1 MAAQKR
7 KSTVVELS
15 VKQRKLEKSNK
26 PTHSAN
32 KEKHVLTPRH
42 DSSKSKPNNCK
53 IQKKKL
59 LKTLVKPDRLANSKA
74 TSNCGKSS
82 SQIKFAKK
90 PSSQSKGELKKVPI
104 KTVPI
109 KKSTLRPPNKVK
121 SPKTSLCLS
130 KLNHN
135 NPPGSTKAPFRNTP
149 GKTEKSNL
157 KQTNVF
163 VENTHLV
170 KLQSDDNHS
179 PENQSGHNTKH
190 FPSIPIN
197 RAAPRNTQSAMK
209 SVKEK
214 SKENNS
220 VTSAKVIA
228 SDDMAKRLASKGA
241 EKPLLKSSSD
251 RKANEPEP
259 RTRMTTRSE
268 NANSNNKKSKHLDKN
283 SVAIKKLAQL
293 DSPPQKELSQKK
305 PAQEIPRSKRA
316 TPTPLNEQL
325 NRRSQRLQQLMGAS
339 TRSLRNREIKG
350 PAVELKQNTPT
361 KRAER
366 SSKAELVKLSK
377 PKGEQKNVKRKV
389 SNVTSDSPEKNDVSA
404 VEETTSSPK
413 GKKRKV
419 DQRIDDASL
428 SQKSTQQPAKKE
440 MHSGPMVSSQVKKAE
455 AVNSLTPK
463 RIEKLSV
470 KQAGRSNSVKLKKNS
485 HPVAPDENVD
495 DNPENAVKSKRVS
508 ILELC
513 EEIAGE
519 IESDTVEVKREAS
532 IPEGGKEEEK
542 PSKILPAVEGQL
554 LSQKEPS
561 TNVQCKRFFPSRK
574 AVPVKCTL
582 NGISSPV
589 NKNSKWTKIKLAK
602 ANHVHQACPDSSAA
616 PKLDT
621 RTNSNVSQ
629 ATVRLSPD
637 TQRLKMPNKLPAAK
651 PHEEKCAVSKQGKS
665 NDEIPFEEVKSNATT
680 TVTKKSTERIG
691 QVDNQTKQ
699 PLEPTSDE
707 SCSLRLEASPEST
720 PARNLVAAAAAAA
733 AAAEMPPVPP
743 QPNQIKTAK
752 EDNESPGSAPRQ
764 LVRTLF
770 SNQTPKT
777 SDRRVALP
785 NQPLTV
791 KSSSLSEIKIPKDL
805 KLKEAEKDDDKQLI
819 IDAGQKRFGAISCA
833 VCGMLYTAS
842 NPEDETQHLL
852 FHNQFI
858 SAVKYVVL
866 LINHHE
872 CGSEEELIT
881 SIFLSMFNFRYTQ
894 RSLLPH

>member
-1 MAAQKR
+1 MLLREMAAQKR

-15 VKQRKLEKSNK
+15 VKQRNLEKNNK

-53 IQKKKL
+53 IQKEKV

-74 TSNCGKSS
+74 TNNCGRSS

-90 PSSQSKGELKKVPI
+90 PSKQRKPELKKAPI

-121 SPKTSLCLS
+121 SPKTSLRHS
-130 KLNHN
+130 KINHN
-135 NPPGSTKAPFRNTP
+135 NPPG
-149 GKTEKSNL
+149 SNL

-163 VENTHLV
+163 VGNTHLL
-170 KLQSDDNHS
+170 KLKSGDRHS
-179 PENQSGHNTKH
+179 PENQSSRNTRH
-190 FPSIPIN
+190 SPSIPVN
-197 RAAPRNTQSAMK
+197 KATSRSTQSEMK

-228 SDDMAKRLASKGA
+228 GEDKAKKLASKGV
-241 EKPLLKSSSD
+241 EKPLLKTSSD
-251 RKANEPEP
+251 SKANEPEP

-268 NANSNNKKSKHLDKN
+268 NAKSNDKKSKHLDKN
-283 SVAIKKLAQL
+283 SVAVKKLSQL
-293 DSPPQKELSQKK
+293 DSSPRKELAQKR

-325 NRRSQRLQQLMGAS
+325 NRRSQRLQELMGVS

-350 PAVELKQNTPT
+350 PTLELKQNTLA

-366 SSKAELVKLSK
+366 TGKAEIAKPSK
-377 PKGEQKNVKRKV
+377 PKEEQKNVKRKV
-389 SNVTSDSPEKNDVSA
+389 SNVTSDSTEKNEISTT
-404 VEETTSSPK
+404 EETARSPK

-419 DQRIDDASL
+419 DQRTDDASL
-428 SQKSTQQPAKKE
+428 SQKSTQQPARKE
-440 MHSGPMVSSQVKKAE
+440 THSGPVVSSQLKKAE

-463 RIEKLSV
+463 RNEKISG
-470 KQAGRSNSVKLKKNS
+470 KQAGHSNSSIKLKKDS
-485 HPVAPDENVD
+485 HPGTPEENGG

-519 IESDTVEVKREAS
+519 IESDTVEVKRESS
-532 IPEGGKEEEK
+532 IPEGGKEEEQ
-542 PSKILPAVEGQL
+542 PTKILPAVEGQL

-561 TNVQCKRFFPSRK
+561 ANVQCKRFFPSRK
-574 AVPVKCTL
+574 TVPVKCML
-582 NGISSPV
+582 NGLSSPA

-602 ANHVHQACPDSSAA
+602 ANHVHHNSSDPSAV
-616 PKLDT
+616 PKLDA
-621 RTNSNVSQ
+621 RTNSTVSQ
-629 ATVRLSPD
+629 ATIHLPPETEHLKIQSRLP
-637 TQRLKMPNKLPAAK
+637 TAK
-651 PHEEKCAVSKQGKS
+651 PQEDKCAVSKQGKA
-665 NDEIPFEEVKSNATT
+665 NDEISSEEIKSDATT
-680 TVTKKSTERIG
+680 TVKKKSTERIG

-699 PLEPTSDE
+699 PPNPTSDE
-707 SCSLRLEASPEST
+707 SCRLHLEASPEST
-720 PARNLVAAAAAAA
+720 PAKNLVE
-733 AAAEMPPVPP
+733 AEPPSAPP
-743 QPNQIKTAK
+743 QPTQVKTVK
-752 EDNESPGSAPRQ
+752 EDSDSPGSAPRQ

-785 NQPLTV
+785 NQPLTI
-791 KSSSLSEIKIPKDL
+791 KSGSLSEIKLPKDL